1 MEASTQTTEVQVEA
15 EYQLES
21 AVHCAH
27 CRAPVETLQVV
38 RLLRKKV
45 NFTSS
50 LPRRGYVVVCPRCH
64 GAFPAVLGGLVV
76 G

>member
-1 MEASTQTTEVQVEA
+1 METLGHEIECEA

-21 AVHCAH
+21 SVRCAH
-27 CRAPVETLQVV
+27 CGQQFETVQVI

-50 LPRRGYVVVCPRCH
+50 LPRRGYLVVCPHCQS
-64 GAFPAVLGGLVV
+64 AIPAVIGARGLA
-76 G
+76 

>member
-1 MEASTQTTEVQVEA
+1 MDSLAPQVEFEA

-21 AVHCAH
+21 AVKCSE
-27 CRAPVETLQVV
+27 CKQMFETVKVV

-50 LPRRGYVVVCPRCH
+50 LPRRGCVIVCPNCH
-64 GAFPAVLGGLVV
+64 TVVPAVLGTRGGL
-76 G
+76 

>member
-1 MEASTQTTEVQVEA
+1 MDSLAQQIDCEA

-21 AVHCAH
+21 
-27 CRAPVETLQVV
+27 PVKCNQCSQMFETVQVI

-50 LPRRGYVVVCPRCH
+50 LPRRGYLVVCPSCQTVI
-64 GAFPAVLGGLVV
+64 PAVIGGRTV
-76 G
+76 

>member
-1 MEASTQTTEVQVEA
+1 MESTVQSTEYEA
-15 EYQLES
+15 EYQLETPVKCS
-21 AVHCAH
+21 Q
-27 CRAPVETLQVV
+27 CRQNVETLQVI

-50 LPRRGYVVVCPRCH
+50 LPRRGYVVVCPHCQA
-64 GAFPAVLGGLVV
+64 AFPAVIGGLGSIV

>member
-1 MEASTQTTEVQVEA
+1 MEASAQTGEVQVEA

-21 AVHCAH
+21 AVACTQ
-27 CRAPVETLQVV
+27 CGQQVESLQVI

-64 GAFPAVLGGLVV
+64 AAFPAVLGGLVV

>member
-1 MEASTQTTEVQVEA
+1 MEASTQPTEVQVEA

-21 AVHCAH
+21 AVNCTN
-27 CRAPVETLQVV
+27 CREHVETLQVI

-64 GAFPAVLGGLVV
+64 AAFPAVLGGLVV

>member
-1 MEASTQTTEVQVEA
+1 MESLVNQIDCEA

-21 AVHCAH
+21 AVKCNQ
-27 CRAPVETLQVV
+27 CNQMFETVQVI

-50 LPRRGYVVVCPRCH
+50 LPRRGYLVVCPNCQTVV
-64 GAFPAVLGGLVV
+64 PAVIGGRTV
-76 G
+76 

>member
-1 MEASTQTTEVQVEA
+1 MDASAQHAEIEFEA
-15 EYQLES
+15 EYQLET
-21 AVHCAH
+21 AVTCTQ
-27 CRAPVETLQVV
+27 CRQRVETLQVI

-50 LPRRGYVVVCPRCH
+50 LPRRGYVVVCPRCQS
-64 GAFPAVLGGLVV
+64 AFPAVLGGLVV

>member
-1 MEASTQTTEVQVEA
+1 MQPVEQELEFEA

-21 AVHCAH
+21 AVKCTQCAQDY
-27 CRAPVETLQVV
+27 ETVKVV

-50 LPRRGYVVVCPRCH
+50 LPRRGYLVVCPNCH
-64 GAFPAVLGGLVV
+64 AAVPAVIGSRGIA
-76 G
+76 

>member
-1 MEASTQTTEVQVEA
+1 MEASEQDVEFEA
-15 EYQLES
+15 EYQLE
-21 AVHCAH
+21 V
-27 CRAPVETLQVV
+27 PVLCMQCKKNIETLQVI

-50 LPRRGYVVVCPRCH
+50 LPRRGYMTVCPHCQA
-64 GAFPAVLGGLVV
+64 AFPAVLGGSLV